1 MEIIKEDIQL
11 TEWEAQLEDIILSLP
26 TTKYHNVNADFYTAC
41 TKDFSLFA
49 AIKLI
54 DSFQE
59 IVTTARYCLSRGC
72 RFNHKVYLESNKDG
86 VKKYDKQAQ
95 YVMNFH
101 ELKSAIVW
109 YNSAMDYLLQ
119 VIYFG
124 FGFHGKVDNN
134 DNYIKELK
142 SVRWVGGDFSN
153 NFRELSELNQD
164 ARNLYNAYKDTFDN
178 TDIVAV
184 RGLANNMKHHGGFDL
199 EEYPKDSHHNIGCT
213 DKYGHMVCYNEIT
226 QRPRVSYQKIVEHLI
241 GAHKAIIKLGDY
253 IIEQLGL
260 SEIEKPG
267 YVLNMDNPQRLQK
280 FMYTK

>member
-26 TTKYHNVNADFYTAC
+26 TTKYHNVNADFYTAY

-124 FGFHGKVDNN
+124 FGFHGEVNN
-134 DNYIKELK
+134 T
-142 SVRWVGGDFSN
+142 GDFYNELIKPRWGKCRFYEAFERLSLSN
-153 NFRELSELNQD
+153 PD
-164 ARNLYNAYKDTFDN
+164 AKGLFEMYENTYKN
-178 TDIVAV
+178 SSVKNI
-184 RGLANNMKHHGGFDL
+184 RLLANNMKHHGGFDL
-199 EEYPKDSHHNIGCT
+199 EEYPKTAHHNICICT
-213 DKYGHMVCYNEIT
+213 EGKMICYNDIT
-226 QRPRVSYQKIVEHLI
+226 QRRIVSYQTLVTYIIES
-241 GAHKAIIKLGDY
+241 HKAIIALGDY

-260 SEIEKPG
+260 SDMCAPNYILDMSK
-267 YVLNMDNPQRLQK
+267 PQRLQK